1 MAKSL
6 VTLGAAAALGTAT
19 LTTSNP
25 ATAQP
30 WLAPVIV
37 GSFLT
42 GAFVGGSRQLH
53 LTRQSHG
60 RDCHAAILILQPRC
74 VLS

>member
-19 LTTSNP
+19 LTTSSP

-42 GAFVGGSRQLH
+42 GAFVGGSSSFTLPANPTVVIVTPQY
-53 LTRQSHG
+53 
-60 RDCHAAILILQPRC
+60 
-74 VLS
+74 

>member
-42 GAFVGGSRQLH
+42 
-53 LTRQSHG
+53 HG
-60 RDCHAAILILQPRC
+60 RDCYAAITNPATSTRPELTSR
-74 VLS
+74 

>member
-6 VTLGAAAALGTAT
+6 VTLGTAAVLGAAT

-25 ATAQP
+25 ATAQA

-42 GAFVGGSRQLH
+42 GAFVG
-53 LTRQSHG
+53 
-60 RDCHAAILILQPRC
+60 AAAASL
-74 VLS
+74 